1 MATPTTKL
9 TPKQLI
15 DAAKAPLLAYS
26 AKDWDKVKRSITSNF
41 IYDEVGTAR
50 KVQGIDNVVPLWQE
64 WAAAMPDSKATIHA
78 AHVSGNTVVLEL
90 TWTGTH
96 TGPLNLPTGTVAG
109 TGKGI
114 DMRAAAIFEITGGK
128 ASTQRHYF
136 DMATMLNQL
145 GIMG

>member
-1 MATPTTKL
+1 MTTPTTKL

-26 AKDWDKVKRSITSNF
+26 AKDWDKVQRSITANF
-41 IYDEVGTAR
+41 VYDEVGTAR
-50 KVQGIDNVVPLWQE
+50 RVQGIDNVIPVWKG
-64 WAAAMPDSKATIHA
+64 WATAMPDSKATFNA
-78 AHVSGNTVVLEL
+78 AHVSGNTVVLEV

-96 TGPLNLPTGTVAG
+96 TGPLDLPTGTVAG
-109 TGKGI
+109 TGKQI
-114 DMRAAAIFEITGGK
+114 DLRAAAIFEITNGK

-136 DMATMLNQL
+136 DMATMLKQL